1 MSELSNSMV
10 SMIVKSLT
18 EDPEF
23 IRLIELKLAE
33 IMKDGKVDKH
43 DIPTIMLIV
52 LECTNNLSKFN
63 LNYEQFQKVLEDLI
77 NHLLNKFD
85 LIRQEDLE
93 DFKLLIN
100 TSLKLVMY
108 QPQIK
113 SVIKLFFTKLWNLIT
128 CKK

>member
-1 MSELSNSMV
+1 MSEINT
-10 SMIVKSLT
+10 IVTSLV

-23 IRLIELKLAE
+23 VKLIELKIAE
-33 IMKDGKVDKH
+33 IMKDGKIDKH

>member
-1 MSELSNSMV
+1 MSEINT
-10 SMIVKSLT
+10 IVTSLV

-23 IRLIELKLAE
+23 VKLIELKIAE
-33 IMKDGKVDKH
+33 IMKDGKIDKH
-43 DIPTIMLIV
+43 DIPTIMLLV

-85 LIRQEDLE
+85 LIRQEDIE
-93 DFKLLIN
+93 DFKILIN

-113 SVIKLFFTKLWNLIT
+113 SAIKLFFTRLWNFVT

>member
-1 MSELSNSMV
+1 MSEINT
-10 SMIVKSLT
+10 IVTSLV

-23 IRLIELKLAE
+23 VKLIELKIAE

-43 DIPTIMLIV
+43 DIPTIMLID
-52 LECTNNLSKFN
+52 LECTNYLSKFN
-63 LNYEQFQKVLEDLI
+63 LNYEQFQKVLEELI

-100 TSLKLVMY
+100 TSLKLIMY

-113 SVIKLFFTKLWNLIT
+113 SAIKLFFTKLWNLVT

>member
-1 MSELSNSMV
+1 MSELQNS
-10 SMIVKSLT
+10 IITSLI

-23 IRLIELKLAE
+23 IKVIETKIADILN
-33 IMKDGKVDKH
+33 DGKVDKH
-43 DIPTIMLIV
+43 DIPTIILLV

-63 LNYEQFQKVLEDLI
+63 LNYDQFQKVLEDLI
-77 NHLLNKFD
+77 NVLLNKLD
-85 LIRQEDLE
+85 VISEKDKE
-93 DFKLLIN
+93 DFKILIN

-113 SVIKLFFTKLWNLIT
+113 SAIKTFFTKIWNFIT

>member
-1 MSELSNSMV
+1 MSELDNSMV
-10 SMIVKSLT
+10 SIIVKSLV

-23 IRLIELKLAE
+23 VKLIELKIAE

-63 LNYEQFQKVLEDLI
+63 LNYEQFQKVLEELI

-100 TSLKLVMY
+100 TSLKLIMY

-113 SVIKLFFTKLWNLIT
+113 SAIKLFFTKLWNLVT

>member
-1 MSELSNSMV
+1 MSE
-10 SMIVKSLT
+10 IQHTIITSLI

-23 IRLIELKLAE
+23 IKTIETKITDILN
-33 IMKDGKVDKH
+33 DGKVDKH
-43 DIPTIMLIV
+43 DIPTIILLV

-63 LNYEQFQKVLEDLI
+63 LNYDQFQKVLEELI
-77 NHLLNKFD
+77 NVLLNKLD
-85 LIRQEDLE
+85 VISEKDKE
-93 DFKLLIN
+93 DFKILIA

-113 SVIKLFFTKLWNLIT
+113 SAIKSFFNKLWNFIT